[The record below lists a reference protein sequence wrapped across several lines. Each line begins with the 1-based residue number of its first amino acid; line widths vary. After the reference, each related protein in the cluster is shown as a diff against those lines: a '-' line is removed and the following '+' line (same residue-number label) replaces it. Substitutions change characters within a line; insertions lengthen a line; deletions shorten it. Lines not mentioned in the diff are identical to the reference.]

1 MSNNKV
7 KKWVGIFLL
16 AIVMIF
22 GFTLVDVNFSSD
34 NNVYAAQ
41 GCGTLRHKQGN
52 KCVDGANTIC
62 KGKGKNRSCSCMK
75 GYGKPN
81 SSDPNCTQ
89 VCGSDEDTKGNYCK
103 KKKTTSGSNS
113 NGNSGSTGNNSNGNG
128 GSSSEPT
135 TNGNT
140 TMDSTRDTTIQKDTK
155 EKKVNLANGKTFTY
169 SFSNKDDPTSGGL
182 ITRISSRKGVDGV
195 GFTIKLVSTELWGDY
210 LTRAANESDY
220 AANLVAASGD
230 GYIVTSNWTSNSY
243 SISDDIAGQFENGYV
258 VVIYPSA
265 SDAIQE
271 LYTSKTGKTKSRIR
285 VVDDSDPKTTYT
297 FKYTSFVASGSL
309 RVESKLS
316 DDVSGNVKSLSY
328 DYAVCKWARD
338 KIAEHQSDA
347 NYASF
352 VKSVQNSMEPCLN
365 EYVKY
370 NLSKSTLKTLKGKLE
385 ELEKVYDD
393 YVEQLTKTD
402 GFNIFSDKLPDI
414 DTTKWIKVSSTKLSD
429 NNYKSE
435 SGSSLNTS
443 GRTDMLTCDAKLTN
457 EKTYKYLYYE
467 VETPYKA
474 NMYNFSLNPAKRTE
488 QTVCTTKCRE
498 QLYIAMDP
506 PTAVYPGDCFT
517 YRVEIKSTSTCIVK
531 PDFDKFPK
539 FPNYEPCDMEPY
551 CAGNST
557 PFIHQAGPSA
567 DFDSCVSKCDGGEYT
582 TSCVN
587 KCYNSVYENLDNSD
601 ATTEKTSNDEDTEI
615 EVNENNT
622 LSYSN
627 KDSVLNSVV
636 KLANEEDTVDT
647 CPTLTDTIKKNGP
660 TKEYVKKVYSYINNN
675 RSALGKYT
683 KNSNGKILFKGT
695 DDCDPWT
702 QYGNWYFSSMEE
714 SARTICNDSH
724 IMRNYSKGTVTGAS
738 DSSSICGVKADSLS
752 DINGCTARNGCY
764 KGATYDSNFDEPACV
779 EYEDGDCVDYSNKGT
794 TSLGTYYPDSDGFK
808 RNQHCEEKCVWK
820 KKSGSRTCTF
830 SDWNEAEKA
839 YTEDVGEFVASIKE
853 CLNAASKCK
862 DESVTY
868 IMSAND
874 DIEKE
879 KTKQTC
885 DTSNYQ
891 SNDLCRKFPS
901 DKGQEQSKLTYVDV
915 TDTDSTKWVTGGNK
929 YPSVVELNAG
939 SCANQIKDKNYDWTG
954 TPTLTLETKYHSI
967 ITFPGA
973 WIGNKHG
980 DVVYDNSK
988 IEEKWYQKVTGKYCT
1003 PLTAEPVNT
1012 DYWTKYQLARYGCTD
1027 GVKEIKNT
1035 TNYVYNILSDIKN
1048 FGNFEWT
1055 FNTGCFYGVNKNA
1068 NVVVPSDYTCPS
1080 PSPCKPGEACPPTT
1094 CVGNKCDST
1103 KNCNG
1108 STTTPECDT
1117 SYGNF
1122 DVRSNANSDMFPS
1135 KTSNTGKGGTVSTS
1149 TKTYK
1154 SGNKVK
1160 AEKIADNDTISSA
1173 STTIGR
1179 TPGFN
1184 WTVNASN
1191 LSVAGYPVTPT
1202 LLIQK
1207 VQDPQYNAYS
1217 NDELDYEF
1225 YISKN
1230 NIKNIRDLKG
1240 NDAKFNNFGN
1250 SKYKDNYDT
1259 TLDNHEYRK
1268 IYADA
1273 GYKDSD
1279 IPTVTFYY
1287 SGFIRDTAFVS
1298 ASSDDGKYTSK
1309 YASEQSR
1316 KCNNMKG
1323 SAVGA
1328 SGGCDDLTAYY
1339 STDGN
1344 QLKNFID
1351 GAAADLTK

>member
-16 AIVMIF
+16 AIVMLL
-22 GFTLVDVNFSSD
+22 GFTLDVNFNSD
-34 NNVYAAQ
+34 SNVYAAD
-41 GCGTLRHKQGN
+41 GCGTLRYKSGG
-52 KCVDGANTIC
+52 KCVNGSHTEPA
-62 KGKGKNRSCSCMK
+62 GGKNRKCKS
-75 GYGKPN
+75 GWGKPDSN
-81 SSDPNCTQ
+81 EPNCSQKCSSDEHT
-89 VCGSDEDTKGNYCK
+89 VGNYCK
-103 KKKTTSGSNS
+103 KKPSTNSGSNNS
-113 NGNSGSTGNNSNGNG
+113 GNSSTPSTSSSSSTPSSNNTSVDSNNNSENVP
-128 GSSSEPT
+128 SEVP
-135 TNGNT
+135 
-140 TMDSTRDTTIQKDTK
+140 DVDIDV
-155 EKKVNLANGKTFTY
+155 E
-169 SFSNKDDPTSGGL
+169 DP
-182 ITRISSRKGVDGV
+182 
-195 GFTIKLVSTELWGDY
+195 E
-210 LTRAANESDY
+210 
-220 AANLVAASGD
+220 ASGD
-230 GYIVTSNWTSNSY
+230 SSQTIDVEEFGFTVDFN
-243 SISDDIAGQFENGYV
+243 SDDPESVLITSGDDAFNKKIRIA
-258 VVIYPSA
+258 
-265 SDAIQE
+265 
-271 LYTSKTGKTKSRIR
+271 
-285 VVDDSDPKTTYT
+285 VVDYDEKEYERVKKAKSKINACTKKGVNTDTCAEAYTALYYVNHASQYNGTVTNFTPSKHETYPLKITNNGEFAIFFVYSWKNKKGLHIKAYGTQYNGESLSEGKLLDSLAKEKSTKTTT
-297 FKYTSFVASGSL
+297 ADFSSGSSCDWAVKTYYKYAGNHDWDKFTDAL
-309 RVESKLS
+309 VNKTMGTCFPK
-316 DDVSGNVKSLSY
+316 DGSGNLTVKVNGDKVTGY
-328 DYAVCKWARD
+328 DSGSVEYNISEKYLD
-338 KIAEHQSDA
+338 KIKLD
-347 NYASF
+347 
-352 VKSVQNSMEPCLN
+352 MEAF
-365 EYVKY
+365 EKTYEDY
-370 NLSKSTLKTLKGKLE
+370 LKE
-385 ELEKVYDD
+385 VEKMKAFGV
-393 YVEQLTKTD
+393 TD
-402 GFNIFSDKLPDI
+402 VNNPKLPELTDK
-414 DTTKWIKVSSTKLSD
+414 KWIKVSSTKLAD
-429 NNYKSE
+429 NKYTSE
-435 SGSSLNTS
+435 SGESLNTS
-443 GRTDMLTCDAKLTN
+443 KRDDMLTCDAKLTN

-467 VETPYKA
+467 KSDKLEA
-474 NMYNFSLNPAKRTE
+474 NMLLFNQNNQITSKK
-488 QTVCTTKCRE
+488 TVPQNVCEYSCRE
-498 QLYIAMDP
+498 QVVVALDP
-506 PTAVYPGDCFT
+506 PTAVFPGDCFT
-517 YRVEIKSTSTCIVK
+517 YRVEIKSTTMCVVK
-531 PDFDKFPK
+531 PNFDKIPDFRKYENTSCQKTPVCGGGK
-539 FPNYEPCDMEPY
+539 PN
-551 CAGNST
+551 
-557 PFIHQAGPSA
+557 IHNASAGP
-567 DFDSCVSKCDGGEYT
+567 DEEFDSCVADCDAGKYT
-582 TSCVN
+582 NSCVN
-587 KCYNSVYENLDNSD
+587 KCFNKVYGGKSSN
-601 ATTEKTSNDEDTEI
+601 TSNDSAIKTSDD
-615 EVNENNT
+615 
-622 LSYSN
+622 L
-627 KDSVLNSVV
+627 VLNPNVNMLTNNS
-636 KLANEEDTVDT
+636 KNESK
-647 CPTLTDTIKKNGP
+647 TI
-660 TKEYVKKVYSYINNN
+660 
-675 RSALGKYT
+675 
-683 KNSNGKILFKGT
+683 NSNNALKLKGSSNDACT
-695 DDCDPWT
+695 LPTSTPTPDYIKSVYNYVNSHVQGSGDATGSGCYWT
-702 QYGNWYFSSMEE
+702 QYAKYYFSNLKMT
-714 SARTICNDSH
+714 A
-724 IMRNYSKGTVTGAS
+724 MTV
-738 DSSSICGVKADSLS
+738 
-752 DINGCTARNGCY
+752 CTDEHY
-764 KGATYDSNFDEPACV
+764 KTSWLY
-779 EYEDGDCVDYSNKGT
+779 GT
-794 TSLGTYYPDSDGFK
+794 TSCASNVSYEECKAMGWSRCFKGRYGNGDSYYPNTKADALNKGVGFRRNRSCKWVCKWVNDGGSSVCYDTTDQIE
-808 RNQHCEEKCVWK
+808 NQFEQDLASFTGK
-820 KKSGSRTCTF
+820 
-830 SDWNEAEKA
+830 
-839 YTEDVGEFVASIKE
+839 VGECVKIS
-853 CLNAASKCK
+853 NDCK

-868 IMSAND
+868 TMSAND

-1055 FNTGCFYGVNKNA
+1055 FNTGCFYGVNKKA

-1094 CVGNKCDST
+1094 CVGDKCDST

-1108 STTTPECDT
+1108 STTTSECDT

-1207 VQDPQYNAYS
+1207 VQDSQYNAYS

-1240 NDAKFNNFGN
+1240 KDAKFNNFGN

-1259 TLDNHEYRK
+1259 ILDNHEYRK

-1328 SGGCDDLTAYY
+1328 SGGCDDLIAYY